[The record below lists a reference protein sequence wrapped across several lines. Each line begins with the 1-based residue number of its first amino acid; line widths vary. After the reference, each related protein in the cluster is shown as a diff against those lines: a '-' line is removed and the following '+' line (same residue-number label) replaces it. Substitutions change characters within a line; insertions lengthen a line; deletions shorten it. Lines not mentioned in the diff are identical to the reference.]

1 MVPLTLATANVAELL
16 GSSTAPIILISGIGL
31 LLLVMSGR
39 ILHVSDRLRS
49 IMQMDFTTRRG
60 KQVDVLHHR
69 ARMLRVAIVAL
80 CSSIFSSGILLVL
93 NVIGDMGLF
102 RVGDLIIGTLLIL
115 STVGIA
121 IASGGLLYDVIW
133 SLRAVEV
140 EIEQYTEE
148 KKTGKTPSA

>member
-1 MVPLTLATANVAELL
+1 MVIPTFASTNVTELL

-49 IMQMDFTTRRG
+49 LMQLGYSVRRE
-60 KQVDVLHHR
+60 KQVRVLHHR
-69 ARMLRVAIVAL
+69 ARMLRMAIASL
-80 CSSIFSSGILLVL
+80 CSSIFCSGILLVL
-93 NVIGDMGLF
+93 NAIGEIGLF

-121 IASGGLLYDVIW
+121 VASGGLLYDVIW

-140 EIEQYTEE
+140 EIEEYAEQ
-148 KKTGKTPSA
+148 KKTGSNA